1 MKKKPH
7 LSLVLLAISYISN
20 LHLVSGQQNTPPIF
34 DFKRDWTIPENEPV
48 GSRIITVRARDDER
62 DNITYGLEPSLY
74 YDGSAYFSINPRSGD
89 VFLKESLQGK
99 AGTDVYV
106 RVTAS
111 DGHQLAKIDTRV
123 RIVEP
128 ADHSEAVTASS
139 AVGMKQH
146 PFISGNSQFPRQRIP
161 PSNGRRA
168 PSPPGPLPDHWP
180 PAPVKPV
187 FPTGDESVMHIPTAI
202 PLPPMK
208 PPTTENPSVVTYDRT
223 MSIFYLFWPVLGISV
238 IAILGLAIFVLHSM
252 FSRRHRSIVKSMSQK
267 YPLHFT
273 DSSRETSI
281 SSGSTESNR
290 SDFYGIKYSK
300 RICTGLNRYHHDV
313 ISSPFSVTSNDP
325 WEIAR
330 KNLRFTSIL
339 GEGNFG
345 QVWKCEV
352 VDEISSRSQTVA
364 VKMLRQT
371 HGEREKNDLLNEL
384 AIMKMLGPHPNVV
397 SLLGCCSEQDPV
409 LLVMEHVPHGRL
421 QTYLRNS
428 RSQAMRQHSACL
440 TARDLTSFAYQIARG
455 MEYISSKGIIHR
467 DLAARNVLL
476 GEKKTC
482 KIADF
487 GFARDVMTCANQ
499 AYERKSEGPLP
510 IRWMAP
516 ESLRDNV
523 YTVKSDV
530 FSYGVVFWEILT
542 LGSTPYAG
550 LDPQTIAKEVPKGLR
565 PEKPDYCRREVF
577 NIMYYCWEGNPADR
591 PDFGEIVSSLDKL
604 LISET
609 EYIELD
615 RFPDRSYYNIVTTA
629 FEEKL

>member
-1 MKKKPH
+1 M
-7 LSLVLLAISYISN
+7 
-20 LHLVSGQQNTPPIF
+20 
-34 DFKRDWTIPENEPV
+34 R
-48 GSRIITVRARDDER
+48 
-62 DNITYGLEPSLY
+62 
-74 YDGSAYFSINPRSGD
+74 
-89 VFLKESLQGK
+89 
-99 AGTDVYV
+99 
-106 RVTAS
+106 
-111 DGHQLAKIDTRV
+111 
-123 RIVEP
+123 
-128 ADHSEAVTASS
+128 
-139 AVGMKQH
+139 QH
-146 PFISGNSQFPRQRIP
+146 PLISGNSQFPRQRIP

-168 PSPPGPLPDHWP
+168 PAPPGPLPDHWP

-208 PPTTENPSVVTYDRT
+208 PPTTENPPVVTYDRT
-223 MSIFYLFWPVLGISV
+223 MSIFYFFWPVLGISV
-238 IAILGLAIFVLHSM
+238 IAILGLAVFVLHTM
-252 FSRRHRSIVKSMSQK
+252 FNRRHRSIVKSMSQK

-290 SDFYGIKYSK
+290 SDFYGMKYSK

-325 WEIAR
+325 WEIPR

-345 QVWKCEV
+345 QVWRCEV
-352 VDEISSRSQTVA
+352 VDEMSSRSQTVA

-371 HGEREKNDLLNEL
+371 HGEREKHDLLNEL

-397 SLLGCCSEQDPV
+397 SLLGSCSEQDPV

-455 MEYISSKGIIHR
+455 MEYISSKGVCLVIEICVNDYLLTCLLCCCHLFLQIIHR

-476 GEKKTC
+476 GENKTC

-499 AYERKSEGPLP
+499 AYERKSEVRIICVLP
-510 IRWMAP
+510 VLFC
-516 ESLRDNV
+516 LRGCAHDLI
-523 YTVKSDV
+523 KS
-530 FSYGVVFWEILT
+530 
-542 LGSTPYAG
+542 
-550 LDPQTIAKEVPKGLR
+550 
-565 PEKPDYCRREVF
+565 
-577 NIMYYCWEGNPADR
+577 
-591 PDFGEIVSSLDKL
+591 
-604 LISET
+604 
-609 EYIELD
+609 
-615 RFPDRSYYNIVTTA
+615 
-629 FEEKL
+629 